1 MVLESID
8 LTKYYGRER
17 GCVNI
22 SLGVSP
28 GEIFAFLGPN
38 GAGKS
43 TFVKTALGLLKPTS
57 GVIRLFGKSPEDLH
71 VRRKVGYLP
80 ENIRLPEWMT
90 GEELLRFHGKL
101 LYLPE
106 KKLKRRIEEVL
117 TQTKLWERKDS
128 RIKTYSQGMRQRLAL
143 AVALLGEPELLF
155 LDEPTSALDP
165 VGRIEVREIIA
176 NLKKEGVAVFLN
188 SHLLSEVEMVADSV
202 AIIHNGEIKARGKLE
217 ELLKGRGLLIRGEIP
232 EGLLNNLKSRYQIRE
247 KNEGL
252 ELLDVGEE
260 LAPRIVRDLVFG
272 GANIYEV
279 RQLKAALE
287 EFFIQT
293 VVEKNGTDN

>member
-1 MVLESID
+1 MVLESVD
-8 LTKYYGRER
+8 LTKYYGREI
-17 GCVNI
+17 GCRNI

-43 TFVKTALGLLKPTS
+43 TFVKTALGLLKPTL
-57 GVIRLFGKSPEDLH
+57 GTIRLFGKSPEDLH

-90 GEELLRFHGKL
+90 AEELLRFHGKL
-101 LYLPE
+101 LYLPD

-117 TQTKLWERKDS
+117 TQNKLWERKDS

-165 VGRIEVREIIA
+165 VGRIEVREIITD
-176 NLKKEGVAVFLN
+176 LKKQGVAVFLN

-202 AIIHNGEIKARGKLE
+202 AIINRGEIKARGKLA
-217 ELLKGRGLLIRGEIP
+217 ELLSGRGILIRGEIP
-232 EGLLNNLKSRYQIRE
+232 EALLKKLKSQYQTGEAPNGLKLLGVSEEEVPAMMRE
-247 KNEGL
+247 
-252 ELLDVGEE
+252 
-260 LAPRIVRDLVFG
+260 LVLG

-279 RQLKAALE
+279 RPFKAALE
-287 EFFIQT
+287 ELFIQA
-293 VVEKNGTDN
+293 VEGKNGADN